1 MNKAGGH
8 WNDYTSAG
16 SNRPTAT
23 ASGRWRR
30 SCGNIM
36 NMLNKYWP
44 ATIRGQLVLGI
55 VLVHFALMSLFVLDL
70 VRRQLRFLQQQSK
83 EHALSLA
90 NELAVNSNAYVIG
103 NDFDG
108 LERMTLSYK
117 NSPNLEYAMILSP
130 DHVVLAHSN
139 SGLQGEKAVDS
150 ISGRLRPEARSQ
162 ILLQNDHILDV
173 AAPVLQDGHLIG
185 WARVGI
191 NEDYIYDNGMSIIR
205 NGVLYILIAMVSGL
219 LVALYIGKR
228 LTAGLTRLVA
238 AAESIRSG
246 DRSRRAELSG
256 SYELVRLGTAFNEML
271 DVLISNE
278 RNLTTVLENMP
289 VGAYILQD
297 ERFVFVNPVFEQ
309 ITGYDRKT
317 ILEKL
322 RPELLVHEED
332 LPMAQRRY
340 ERRLSGAAP
349 NDQYSLRIIRS
360 DGSVIFV
367 EANVSRITYNQQPAT
382 IGTIT
387 DITHRLQEENRINKA
402 VIDAQEKE
410 RMQIGMELHD
420 NVQQILAGSLL
431 TLDYAKSQFDD
442 RTSALEALQDVK
454 GYVDQGI
461 QQLRRLSHQLAPAM
475 RTAEGLPEKIREL
488 VNSMNT
494 GGRLAIE
501 METDAFIPPEDEELE
516 LAIYRIVQEQLNNIL
531 KHAEATQILIQLKHT
546 DDGLLLSIRDDGKG
560 FDPAERAPGIGL
572 ENIRRRATAMNGEL
586 KILAAP
592 GKGCELL
599 LQIPG

>member
-1 MNKAGGH
+1 M
-8 WNDYTSAG
+8 
-16 SNRPTAT
+16 
-23 ASGRWRR
+23 
-30 SCGNIM
+30 M
-36 NMLNKYWP
+36 NMSTKYWP

-55 VLVHFALMSLFVLDL
+55 VLVHFALMSLFVVDL
-70 VRRQLRFLQQQSK
+70 VTKQLRFLRQESR

-90 NELAVNSNAYVIG
+90 NELAVNSNTYVIG
-103 NDFDG
+103 SDFDG
-108 LERMTLSYK
+108 LERLTLSYK
-117 NSPNLEYAMILSP
+117 HFPNLEYAMILSP
-130 DHVVLAHSN
+130 DQVVLAHSVP
-139 SGLQGEKAVDS
+139 GLQGEKAVDS
-150 ISGRLRPEARSQ
+150 ISGRLRQEARSQ

-173 AAPVLQDGHLIG
+173 AAPVLQDGNLIG

-191 NEDYIYDNGMSIIR
+191 NQDYIYANGMSIIR
-205 NGVLYILIAMVSGL
+205 NGVLYILVAMVTGL
-219 LVALYIGKR
+219 VVALYIGKR

-278 RNLTTVLENMP
+278 RNLATVLENMP
-289 VGAYILQD
+289 IGAYILQD

-309 ITGYDRKT
+309 ITGYDRET

-332 LPMAQRRY
+332 LPMALRRY
-340 ERRLSGAAP
+340 ERRISGATR

-367 EANVSRITYNQQPAT
+367 EANISRIAYNQRPAT

-387 DITHRLQEENRINKA
+387 DITDRLQEENRINKA

-431 TLDYAKSQFDD
+431 RLDYAKTCLDD
-442 RTSALEALQDVK
+442 RESALEAVQHVK
-454 GYVDQGI
+454 GYVNEGI
-461 QQLRRLSHQLAPAM
+461 HELRRLSHQLAPAM
-475 RTAEGLPEKIREL
+475 RTPERLPEKINEL
-488 VNSMNT
+488 AGSMNT
-494 GGRLAIE
+494 GGRLQIE
-501 METDAFIPPEDEELE
+501 VESDSFLNPEEEELE
-516 LAIYRIVQEQLNNIL
+516 LAIYRIVQEQLNNVV
-531 KHAEATQILIQLKHT
+531 KHAEASRVTIVLREM
-546 DDGLLLSIRDDGKG
+546 DDGLLLSIKDDGKG

-572 ENIRRRATAMNGEL
+572 ENMRRRAVAMGGEL
-586 KILAAP
+586 KILSAP
-592 GKGCELL
+592 GKGCELI
-599 LQIPG
+599 LQVIRP

>member
-1 MNKAGGH
+1 
-8 WNDYTSAG
+8 
-16 SNRPTAT
+16 
-23 ASGRWRR
+23 
-30 SCGNIM
+30 M
-36 NMLNKYWP
+36 NMLSKYWP
-44 ATIRGQLVLGI
+44 ARIRGQLVLGI
-55 VLVHFALMSLFVLDL
+55 VLVHFALMSLFVVDL
-70 VRRQLRFLQQQSK
+70 VRRQLRFLQQESK
-83 EHALSLA
+83 EHGLSLA

-117 NSPNLEYAMILSP
+117 NYTNLEYAMILSP
-130 DHVVLAHSN
+130 DLVVLAHSN
-139 SGLQGEKAVDS
+139 AGLQGERAVDS
-150 ISGRLRPEARSQ
+150 VSGRLRQEARSQ

-191 NEDYIYDNGMSIIR
+191 NQDYIYANGMSIIR
-205 NGVLYILIAMVSGL
+205 KGLLYILLAMVSGL
-219 LVALYIGKR
+219 IVALYIGKR
-228 LTAGLTRLVA
+228 LSAGLTRLVA

-278 RNLTTVLENMP
+278 RNLATVLENMP

-297 ERFVFVNPVFEQ
+297 ERFVFVNSVFEQ
-309 ITGYDRKT
+309 ITGYDRIT

-322 RPELLVHEED
+322 RPELLIHEED

-340 ERRLSGAAP
+340 EQRLSGAARS
-349 NDQYSLRIIRS
+349 DQYALRIIRS

-367 EANVSRITYNQQPAT
+367 EANVTRITYNQRPAT

-431 TLDYAKSQFDD
+431 RLDYAKGCLPD
-442 RTSALEALQDVK
+442 SASTLEALQHVK
-454 GYVDQGI
+454 GYVNEGI
-461 QQLRRLSHQLAPAM
+461 HELRRLSHQLAPAM
-475 RTAEGLPEKIREL
+475 RTPERLPEKINEL
-488 VNSMNT
+488 AGSMNK
-494 GGRLAIE
+494 GGRLQIDVE
-501 METDAFIPPEDEELE
+501 SDAFLNEEEEELE
-516 LAIYRIVQEQLNNIL
+516 LAIYRIVQEQLTNVV
-531 KHAEATQILIQLKHT
+531 KHAEATRVTIVLREMN
-546 DDGLLLSIRDDGKG
+546 DGLLLSIRDDGKG

-572 ENIRRRATAMNGEL
+572 ENMRRRAVAMGGEL
-586 KILAAP
+586 KILSAP
-592 GKGCELL
+592 GKGCELIL
-599 LQIPG
+599 RTPR

>member
-1 MNKAGGH
+1 MMKVL
-8 WNDYTSAG
+8 
-16 SNRPTAT
+16 NR
-23 ASGRWRR
+23 
-30 SCGNIM
+30 
-36 NMLNKYWP
+36 YWP
-44 ATIRGQLVLGI
+44 SSIRGQLVLGI
-55 VLVHFALMSLFVLDL
+55 VLVHFALMSLFVIDM
-70 VRRQLRFLQQQSK
+70 VSKQLRFLQQESK

-90 NELAVNSNAYVIG
+90 NELAVNSNTYVIG

-108 LERMTLSYK
+108 LERLTLSYK
-117 NSPNLEYAMILSP
+117 NFPNLEYAMVLSP
-130 DHVVLAHSN
+130 DHVVLAHSS
-139 SGLQGEKAVDS
+139 SGLQGEKVVDS

-162 ILLQNDHILDV
+162 ILLLNDHILDL
-173 AAPVLQDGHLIG
+173 AAPVVQEGKLIG

-191 NEDYIYDNGMSIIR
+191 NQDYIYANGRSIIR
-205 NGVLYILIAMVSGL
+205 NGVLYILLAMVTGL
-219 LVALYIGKR
+219 VVAMYIGKR
-228 LTAGLTRLVA
+228 LSAALTRLVA

-256 SYELVRLGTAFNEML
+256 SYEIVRLGTAFNEML

-278 RNLTTVLENMP
+278 RNLATVLENMP

-309 ITGYDRKT
+309 ITGYDRST

-387 DITHRLQEENRINKA
+387 DITHRLEEENRINKA

-410 RMQIGMELHD
+410 RLQIGMELHD

-431 TLDYAKSQFDD
+431 RLDYAKTCLHDPE
-442 RTSALEALQDVK
+442 SALEAMQHVK
-454 GYVDQGI
+454 GYVNEGI
-461 QQLRRLSHQLAPAM
+461 HELRRLSHQLAPAM
-475 RTAEGLPEKIREL
+475 RTPERLPEKINEL
-488 VNSMNT
+488 AGSMNK
-494 GGRLAIE
+494 GGRLQIKVVS
-501 METDAFIPPEDEELE
+501 DAFPNPEEEELE
-516 LAIYRIVQEQLNNIL
+516 LAIYRIVQEQLNNVV
-531 KHAEATQILIQLKHT
+531 KHAEATRVTIILREV

-572 ENIRRRATAMNGEL
+572 ENMRRRAVAMGGEL
-586 KILAAP
+586 KILSAP
-592 GKGCELL
+592 GKGCELI
-599 LQIPG
+599 LQAPR

>member
-1 MNKAGGH
+1 MNIL
-8 WNDYTSAG
+8 
-16 SNRPTAT
+16 NR
-23 ASGRWRR
+23 
-30 SCGNIM
+30 
-36 NMLNKYWP
+36 YWP
-44 ATIRGQLVLGI
+44 SSIRGQLVLGI
-55 VLVHFALMSLFVLDL
+55 VLVHFALMSLFVVDL
-70 VRRQLRFLQQQSK
+70 VRKQLRFLQQQSK

-90 NELAVNSNAYVIG
+90 NELAVNSNIYVIG

-108 LERMTLSYK
+108 LERLTLSYK
-117 NSPNLEYAMILSP
+117 NFPNLEYAMVLSP
-130 DHVVLAHSN
+130 DQVVLAHSS

-150 ISGRLRPEARSQ
+150 VSGRLRQEAQSQ

-173 AAPVLQDGHLIG
+173 AAPVLQNGKLIG
-185 WARVGI
+185 WARVAI
-191 NEDYIYDNGMSIIR
+191 NQDYIYANGTSIMR
-205 NGVLYILIAMVSGL
+205 NGVLYLLVAMVLGL
-219 LVALYIGKR
+219 VVALYIGKR
-228 LTAGLTRLVA
+228 LSAGLTRLVA

-256 SYELVRLGTAFNEML
+256 SYELVRLGIAFNEML

-289 VGAYILQD
+289 IGAYILQD

-309 ITGYDRKT
+309 ITGYDRVT

-340 ERRLSGAAP
+340 ERRLSGAAR

-367 EANVSRITYNQQPAT
+367 EANISRIVYNQRPAT

-387 DITHRLQEENRINKA
+387 DITDRLQEENRINKA

-410 RMQIGMELHD
+410 RTQIGMELHD

-431 TLDYAKSQFDD
+431 RLDYAKTCLDD
-442 RTSALEALQDVK
+442 RASALEALEHVK
-454 GYVDQGI
+454 GYVNEGI
-461 QQLRRLSHQLAPAM
+461 HELRRLSHQLAPAM
-475 RTAEGLPEKIREL
+475 RTPERLPEKINEL
-488 VNSMNT
+488 AGSMNS
-494 GGRLAIE
+494 GGRLQIE
-501 METDAFIPPEDEELE
+501 VESDAFLNAGEEELE
-516 LAIYRIVQEQLNNIL
+516 LAIYRIIQEQLNNVL
-531 KHAEATQILIQLKHT
+531 KHADAKRVTIVLREV

-572 ENIRRRATAMNGEL
+572 ENMRRRAVAMGGEL
-586 KILAAP
+586 RILSAP
-592 GKGCELL
+592 GKGCELI
-599 LQIPG
+599 LQAPR